1 MNIYNIVYSGK
12 YLNALEWFFTDD
24 RGPVRKNGVSHTYW
38 SMPASEGAADLLWA
52 SNGWQNISPYL

>member
-24 RGPVRKNGVSHTYW
+24 RGPVIVGDPQAQKLK
-38 SMPASEGAADLLWA
+38 E
-52 SNGWQNISPYL
+52 